1 MNALSGREASASV
14 LPGIVV
20 ALQANFL
27 EVELADSDDS
37 SRLLCT
43 RRTRL
48 AHQGADVH
56 VGDQVKVEAVDWQRC
71 RAVVCHVEPRQSWLE
86 RPPVANATTVVVAL
100 ALAEPSFDADQA
112 SRFLLTAEQTDLDVQ
127 VLLTKMDLIS
137 VDAVEAR
144 TSALLGWGYQPLV
157 VSAKTGEGIEQLI
170 AKLKSAPLSVLCGPS
185 GVGKSSIL
193 NRVLPEL
200 SLRVGPLSSKL
211 QRGRHT
217 TRHVELFAL
226 AGGARV
232 ADTPGFN
239 RPELPADPRCLAA
252 LFPELRHQLDPYPC
266 RFRNCLHLDEPG
278 CGVDRS
284 WLRYAFY
291 RECIEE
297 IRGVSRPF
305 REG

>member
-1 MNALSGREASASV
+1 MPAT
-14 LPGIVV
+14 VV
-20 ALQANFL
+20 ALQANYL
-27 EVELADSDDS
+27 EVELSEPAQAT
-37 SRLLCT
+37 RLLCT

-48 AHQGADVH
+48 AHQGANVH
-56 VGDQVKVEAVDWQRC
+56 VGDQVWVEAIDWQQC
-71 RAVVCHVEPRQSWLE
+71 RGVVCNVEPRKSWLE
-86 RPPVANATTVVVAL
+86 RPPVANVTTVVVAL

-127 VLLTKMDLIS
+127 VLLTKTDLIS
-137 VDAVEAR
+137 ADALAER
-144 TSALLGWGYQPLV
+144 ISALRAWDYQPLA
-157 VSAKTGEGIEQLI
+157 VSAKTGEGLDQLMG
-170 AKLKSAPLSVLCGPS
+170 KLQGSFLSVLCGPS

-193 NRVLPEL
+193 NRCLPEL
-200 SLRVGPLSSKL
+200 SLRVGALSSKL

-226 AGGARV
+226 EGGARV

-239 RPELPADPRCLAA
+239 RPDLPADPRCLAS

-278 CGVDRS
+278 CGVERS
-284 WLRYAFY
+284 WPRYAFY
-291 RECIEE
+291 RQCLQEM
-297 IRGVSRPF
+297 RGLSRPY